1 MPSELPEKDSDVESR
16 AHKALTDK
24 EALTELL
31 AGILSKKD
39 EIRSPSFKALLLIC
53 EEQPE
58 LLYPHWDYFASLL
71 ESNNTFLKY
80 QAIYLIASLT
90 RVDTEK
96 RFERIFDT
104 YYGLL
109 DDKSVIP
116 PSHAALNSGKIAK
129 ATPEL
134 QTRITDRLLRIDE
147 THHEPGRKELIKSY
161 VIDAFSEYFEVAEDK
176 EMILEF
182 VRKQLESSSPK
193 TRKKAKEFLK
203 KWGN

>member
-1 MPSELPEKDSDVESR
+1 MSSELPEKESDVESK

-39 EIRSPSFKALLLIC
+39 EIRSPSFKALLCIS
-53 EEQPE
+53 EEHPE
-58 LLYPHWDYFASLL
+58 LLYPHWDYFAALL
-71 ESNNTFLKY
+71 ESKNTFLKY

-90 RVDTEK
+90 KADTANK
-96 RFERIFDT
+96 FERLFDT

-109 DDKSVIP
+109 GDKSIIP
-116 PSHAALNSGKIAK
+116 ASHAALNSGKIARAK
-129 ATPEL
+129 PEL

-147 THHEPGRKELIKSY
+147 THHEPDRKDLIKSY
-161 VIDAFSEYFEVAEDK
+161 VIEALDEYFEVAEDK

-182 VRKQLESSSPK
+182 VRKQLESGSPK

>member
-1 MPSELPEKDSDVESR
+1 MSSELPEKDSDVESL

-24 EALTELL
+24 ETLTELL
-31 AGILSKKD
+31 AGILSKKE
-39 EIRSPSFKALLLIC
+39 EIRSPCFKALLRIC

-90 RVDTEK
+90 TVDTEK
-96 RFERIFDT
+96 RFESIFDT

-116 PSHAALNSGKIAK
+116 SSHAALNSGKIARAK
-129 ATPEL
+129 PAL

-147 THHEPGRKELIKSY
+147 THHKPDRKDLIKSY
-161 VIDAFSEYFEVAEDK
+161 VIDAFSEYFEAAEDK

-203 KWGN
+203 KWGD